1 MKHVK
6 FYARGDFGSIEQ
18 QQWVLKGYLE
28 TMDNVVLVDTYE
40 DVNQSA
46 NNVNRPGLNK
56 MLNELEKG
64 DVVLVSS
71 LDRLAR
77 NIEHFNEIE
86 EKINAVDGT
95 LISAAFGSEVTNRLS
110 LSIFKAFI
118 EIFDNNDIADYV
130 KNKNKEEEQEN
141 DK

>member
-1 MKHVK
+1 MRHVK

-28 TMDNVVLVDTYE
+28 TMDNVILVDTYE

-46 NNVNRPGLNK
+46 NNINRPGLNK
-56 MLNELEKG
+56 MLNELEEG
-64 DVVLVSS
+64 DVVLVTSF
-71 LDRLAR
+71 DRLSR

-86 EKINAVDGT
+86 EKIKAVDGT

-118 EIFDNNDIADYV
+118 ELFDN
-130 KNKNKEEEQEN
+130 KEQEN
-141 DK
+141 DKQ

>member
-86 EKINAVDGT
+86 EKIKAVDGT

>member
-1 MKHVK
+1 MRHVK

-28 TMDNVVLVDTYE
+28 TMDNVILVDTYE

-46 NNVNRPGLNK
+46 NNVHRPGLNK

-95 LISAAFGSEVTNRLS
+95 LISAAFGSEVTNLLS
-110 LSIFKAFI
+110 LSMFKAFI
-118 EIFDNNDIADYV
+118 QIFDN
-130 KNKNKEEEQEN
+130 KEQEN
-141 DK
+141 DKQ